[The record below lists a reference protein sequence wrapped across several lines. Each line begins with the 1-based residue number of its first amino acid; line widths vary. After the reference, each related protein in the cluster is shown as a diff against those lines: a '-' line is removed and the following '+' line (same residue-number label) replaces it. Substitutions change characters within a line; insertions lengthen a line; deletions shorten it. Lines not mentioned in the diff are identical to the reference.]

1 MGGKITEN
9 PLGTETII
17 WKKNNTD
24 KNPNRQEANQLAI
37 CKHG

>member
-17 WKKNNTD
+17 WNKHNTD
-24 KNPNRQEANQLAI
+24 KNPNCQEANQLAI
-37 CKHG
+37 YKHG